1 MTQYSYSRVDLW
13 HKCPYHYKLRYIDK
27 LIEMPKLDADSPLI
41 LGHALH
47 KGIES
52 GEEAM
57 ERDYYDSFPIVTDN
71 QVNEMLK
78 LQILLPKVN
87 EILGSFTD
95 CKFKHEY
102 RINTSNF
109 IGFADLIITAPD
121 GTSTVIDFKYSNH
134 VENYMQSGQL
144 HLYQHYL
151 EKLGFN
157 VKHLGYIFIP
167 KTGIKKKKTESL
179 YQFRKRITETVSES
193 KVQLVPI
200 KYDDMN
206 VVYFNNSIKEI
217 EAATKYP
224 RNPNKDCFSCMPR
237 FTPNYL
243 NAIQDEKGEI
253 LMKLPKNERR
263 QKQMDLKPDIW
274 LYADSYVGKTT
285 FMDQFDDV
293 LMLNTDGNTDNI
305 TSPVQPIN
313 DEVTKEG
320 RMTKRIFAWETF
332 LDIVKE
338 FEVGNPEGYKT
349 IVIDL
354 MEDLREDCRTY
365 IMDKFKWEH
374 ESDGNYGKGWSMV
387 TKEFDNA
394 IKRLKAV
401 GLQIVYISRE
411 LRSDVTLKNGSVRT
425 TFKPNIEDKT
435 ANFLTGTVDITMRAY
450 VNEEDKHLLMLQKQP
465 NVFGG
470 GRFEFK
476 VKEVPL
482 EKDAFIEALK
492 DAQPKVAERSDPKTE
507 QKETRE
513 TTKSTETTNEEETEK
528 PKRRRRAKT
537 TEEVPGEDS
546 TQEETPKRRR
556 RSRKTEEPVEETT
569 EEEKPKRRRTRK
581 TRTDDEDD
589 VTPPGEAD
597 EETPESE
604 TEEAP
609 KPRRRRRR
617 TAKKGEE

>member
-1 MTQYSYSRVDLW
+1 MTRYSYSRVDLW
-13 HKCPYHYKLRYIDK
+13 HKCPYHYKARYIDK
-27 LIEMPKLDADSPLI
+27 LIEIPKLDANSPLI

-47 KGIES
+47 KGLES
-52 GEEAM
+52 GEKAM
-57 ERDYYDSFPIVTDN
+57 EQDYFDSYPLITND
-71 QVNEMLK
+71 QVNEMMK

-87 EILGSFTD
+87 DILDNFKD
-95 CKFKHEY
+95 CKFQHEY
-102 RINTSNF
+102 PIITKDF

-134 VENYMQSGQL
+134 VENYLESGQL
-144 HLYQHYL
+144 HLYKYYL

-157 VKHLGYIFIP
+157 IKHLGYIFIP
-167 KTGIKKKKTESL
+167 KTGIKQKQTESL
-179 YQFRKRITETVSES
+179 YQFRKRLTEEVSKS
-193 KVQLVPI
+193 KPELVPI

-206 VVYFNNSIKEI
+206 VLYFQNTIKEI
-217 EAATKYP
+217 EAATEYP
-224 RNPNKDCFSCMPR
+224 KNVDHCFSCMPR
-237 FTPNYL
+237 FAPNYL

-253 LMKLPKNERR
+253 LMQLPKNVRR
-263 QKQMDLKPDIW
+263 KKQMDLKPDIW

-305 TSPVQPIN
+305 TSPVLPIQ
-313 DEVTKEG
+313 DEVKKEG
-320 RMTKRIFAWETF
+320 RMTKRKLAWETF
-332 LDIVKE
+332 L
-338 FEVGNPEGYKT
+338 EVVQTLEVSNTEHYQT

-354 MEDLREDCRTY
+354 MEDLREACRTY
-365 IMDKFKWEH
+365 IMDKFNWEH

-411 LRSDVTLKNGSVRT
+411 LRNDITLRNGSVRT
-425 TFKPNIEDKT
+425 TFQPNIDSKT

-450 VNEEDKHLLMLQKQP
+450 VNDSDEHLLMLQKQP
-465 NVFGG
+465 NIFGG
-470 GRFEFK
+470 GRFNFK

-492 DAQPKVAERSDPKTE
+492 DAQPKDAERPKTKPE
-507 QKETRE
+507 QKPLQEQPE
-513 TTKSTETTNEEETEK
+513 SAEDTNEEDEPEK
-528 PKRRRRAKT
+528 PTRRRRTK
-537 TEEVPGEDS
+537 
-546 TQEETPKRRR
+546 
-556 RSRKTEEPVEETT
+556 KTEEPT
-569 EEEKPKRRRTRK
+569 EEEKPKRKRRSRK
-581 TRTDDEDD
+581 AESEPEDEM
-589 VTPPGEAD
+589 TPPGEDD
-597 EETPESE
+597 EPET

-617 TAKKGEE
+617 TARKED

>member
-1 MTQYSYSRVDLW
+1 M
-13 HKCPYHYKLRYIDK
+13 
-27 LIEMPKLDADSPLI
+27 DANSPLI

-47 KGIES
+47 KGLES
-52 GEEAM
+52 GEKAM
-57 ERDYYDSFPIVTDN
+57 EQDYFDSYPLITND
-71 QVNEMLK
+71 QVNEMMK

-87 EILGSFTD
+87 DILDNFKD
-95 CKFKHEY
+95 CKFQHEY
-102 RINTSNF
+102 PIITKDF

-134 VENYMQSGQL
+134 VENYLESGQL
-144 HLYQHYL
+144 HLYKYYL

-157 VKHLGYIFIP
+157 IKHLGYIFIP
-167 KTGIKKKKTESL
+167 KTGIKQKQTESL
-179 YQFRKRITETVSES
+179 YQFRKRLTEEVSKS
-193 KVQLVPI
+193 KPELVPI

-206 VVYFNNSIKEI
+206 VLYFQNTIKEI
-217 EAATKYP
+217 EAATEYP
-224 RNPNKDCFSCMPR
+224 KNVDHCFSCMPR
-237 FTPNYL
+237 FAPNYL

-253 LMKLPKNERR
+253 LMQLPKNVRR
-263 QKQMDLKPDIW
+263 KKQMDLKPDIW

-305 TSPVQPIN
+305 TSPVLPIQ
-313 DEVTKEG
+313 DEVKKEG
-320 RMTKRIFAWETF
+320 RMTKRKLAWETF
-332 LDIVKE
+332 L
-338 FEVGNPEGYKT
+338 EVVQTLEVSNTEHYQT

-354 MEDLREDCRTY
+354 MEDLREACRTY
-365 IMDKFKWEH
+365 IMDKFNWEH

-411 LRSDVTLKNGSVRT
+411 LRNDITLRNGSVRT
-425 TFKPNIEDKT
+425 TFQPNIDSKT

-450 VNEEDKHLLMLQKQP
+450 VNDSDEHLLMLQKQP
-465 NVFGG
+465 NIFGG
-470 GRFEFK
+470 GRFNFK

-492 DAQPKVAERSDPKTE
+492 DAQPKDAERPKTKPE
-507 QKETRE
+507 QKPLQEQPE
-513 TTKSTETTNEEETEK
+513 SAEDTNEEDEPEK
-528 PKRRRRAKT
+528 PTRRRRTK
-537 TEEVPGEDS
+537 
-546 TQEETPKRRR
+546 
-556 RSRKTEEPVEETT
+556 KTEEPT
-569 EEEKPKRRRTRK
+569 EEEKPKRKRRSRK
-581 TRTDDEDD
+581 AESEPEDEM
-589 VTPPGEAD
+589 TPPGEDD
-597 EETPESE
+597 EPET

-617 TAKKGEE
+617 TARKED

>member
-1 MTQYSYSRVDLW
+1 
-13 HKCPYHYKLRYIDK
+13 
-27 LIEMPKLDADSPLI
+27 MPKLDADSPLI

-47 KGIES
+47 KGIEA
-52 GEEAM
+52 GEKAM
-57 ERDYYDSFPIVTDN
+57 EHDYFDSYPIITN
-71 QVNEMLK
+71 EQVNEMMK

-87 EILGSFTD
+87 DILDQFKGCT
-95 CKFKHEY
+95 FKHEY
-102 RINTSNF
+102 PIMTKDF

-121 GTSTVIDFKYSNH
+121 GTSTIIDFKYSNH
-134 VENYMQSGQL
+134 VENYMESGQL
-144 HLYQHYL
+144 HLYQYYL

-167 KTGIKKKKTESL
+167 KTGIRQKKTESL
-179 YQFRKRITETVSES
+179 YQFRKRLTEVVSKSEP
-193 KVQLVPI
+193 QLVPI
-200 KYDDMN
+200 KYDEMN
-206 VVYFNNSIKEI
+206 ILYFQNSIKEI
-217 EAATKYP
+217 EAATEYP
-224 RNPNKDCFSCMPR
+224 KNTSGKCFSCMPR
-237 FTPNYL
+237 FAPTYL
-243 NAIQDEKGEI
+243 NAIQDEKGEVT
-253 LMKLPKNERR
+253 MQLPKNERR

-293 LMLNTDGNTDNI
+293 LMLNTDGNIDNI
-305 TSPVQPIN
+305 TSPVQPIH

-320 RMTKRIFAWETF
+320 RMTKRKYAWDTF
-332 LDIVKE
+332 LDVVQTL
-338 FEVGNPEGYKT
+338 EVSNDEGYQT

-365 IMDKFKWEH
+365 IMDKFNWEH

-411 LRSDVTLKNGSVRT
+411 LRNDITLKNGSVRT
-425 TFKPNIEDKT
+425 TFQPNIDAKT

-450 VNEEDKHLLMLQKQP
+450 VNDEDDKHLLMLQKQP

-470 GRFEFK
+470 GRFDFK

-492 DAQPKVAERSDPKTE
+492 EAQPKVAERPKAKPE
-507 QKETRE
+507 QSTPQEQPETP
-513 TTKSTETTNEEETEK
+513 ETTNNEEPEK
-528 PKRRRRAKT
+528 PKRKRRTRK
-537 TEEVPGEDS
+537 TEEEPKPEPVEDS
-546 TQEETPKRRR
+546 AEEEKPKRKR
-556 RSRKTEEPVEETT
+556 RSRKTEP
-569 EEEKPKRRRTRK
+569 
-581 TRTDDEDD
+581 EDD
-589 VTPPGEAD
+589 ITPPGEGD
-597 EETPESE
+597 DTETSE
-604 TEEAP
+604 PVEEAP

-617 TAKKGEE
+617 IAKKED

>member
-1 MTQYSYSRVDLW
+1 M
-13 HKCPYHYKLRYIDK
+13 PYHYKARYIDK
-27 LIEMPKLDADSPLI
+27 LIEIPKLDANSPLI

-47 KGIES
+47 KGLES
-52 GEEAM
+52 GEKAM
-57 ERDYYDSFPIVTDN
+57 EQDYFDSYPLITND
-71 QVNEMLK
+71 QVNEMMK

-87 EILGSFTD
+87 DILDNFKD
-95 CKFKHEY
+95 CKFQHEY
-102 RINTSNF
+102 PIITKDF

-134 VENYMQSGQL
+134 VENYLESGQL
-144 HLYQHYL
+144 HLYKYYL

-157 VKHLGYIFIP
+157 IKHLGYIFIP
-167 KTGIKKKKTESL
+167 KTGIKQKQTESL
-179 YQFRKRITETVSES
+179 YQFRKRLTEEVSKS
-193 KVQLVPI
+193 KPELVPI

-206 VVYFNNSIKEI
+206 VLYFQNTIKEI
-217 EAATKYP
+217 EAATEYP
-224 RNPNKDCFSCMPR
+224 KNVDHCFSCMPR
-237 FTPNYL
+237 FAPNYL

-253 LMKLPKNERR
+253 LMQLPKNVRR
-263 QKQMDLKPDIW
+263 KKQMDLKPDIW

-305 TSPVQPIN
+305 TSPVLPIQ
-313 DEVTKEG
+313 DEVKKEG
-320 RMTKRIFAWETF
+320 RMTKRKLAWETF
-332 LDIVKE
+332 L
-338 FEVGNPEGYKT
+338 EVVQTLEVSNTEHYQT

-354 MEDLREDCRTY
+354 MEDLREACRTY
-365 IMDKFKWEH
+365 IMDKFNWEH

-411 LRSDVTLKNGSVRT
+411 LRNDITLRNGSVRT
-425 TFKPNIEDKT
+425 TFQPNIDSKT

-450 VNEEDKHLLMLQKQP
+450 VNDSDEHLLMLQKQP
-465 NVFGG
+465 NIFGG
-470 GRFEFK
+470 GRFNFK

-492 DAQPKVAERSDPKTE
+492 DAQPKDAERPKTKPE
-507 QKETRE
+507 QKPLQEQPE
-513 TTKSTETTNEEETEK
+513 SAEDTNEEDEPEK
-528 PKRRRRAKT
+528 PTRRRRTK
-537 TEEVPGEDS
+537 
-546 TQEETPKRRR
+546 
-556 RSRKTEEPVEETT
+556 KTEEPT
-569 EEEKPKRRRTRK
+569 EEEKPKRKRRSRK
-581 TRTDDEDD
+581 AESEPEDEM
-589 VTPPGEAD
+589 TPPGEDD
-597 EETPESE
+597 EPET

-617 TAKKGEE
+617 TARKED

>member
-1 MTQYSYSRVDLW
+1 MTRYSYSRVDLW
-13 HKCPYHYKLRYIDK
+13 HKCPYHYKERYIDK
-27 LIEMPKLDADSPLI
+27 LIEMPKLDANSPLI

-47 KGIES
+47 KGLES
-52 GEEAM
+52 GEKAM
-57 ERDYYDSFPIVTDN
+57 EQDYFDSYPLITND
-71 QVNEMLK
+71 QVNEMMK

-87 EILGSFTD
+87 DILDNFEG
-95 CKFKHEY
+95 CKFQHEY
-102 RINTSNF
+102 PIITKDF

-134 VENYMQSGQL
+134 VENYLESGQL
-144 HLYQHYL
+144 HLYKYYL

-157 VKHLGYIFIP
+157 IKHLGYIFIP
-167 KTGIKKKKTESL
+167 KTGIKQKQTESL
-179 YQFRKRITETVSES
+179 YQFRKRLIEEVSKS
-193 KVQLVPI
+193 KPELVPI
-200 KYDDMN
+200 KYDQMN
-206 VVYFNNSIKEI
+206 VLYFQNTIKEI
-217 EAATKYP
+217 EAATEFPK
-224 RNPNKDCFSCMPR
+224 NVDHCFSCMPR
-237 FTPNYL
+237 FAPNYL

-253 LMKLPKNERR
+253 LMQLPKNVRR
-263 QKQMDLKPDIW
+263 KKQMDLKPDIW

-305 TSPVQPIN
+305 TSPVLPIQ
-313 DEVTKEG
+313 DEVKKEG
-320 RMTKRIFAWETF
+320 RMTKRKLAWETF
-332 LDIVKE
+332 L
-338 FEVGNPEGYKT
+338 EVVQTLEVSNTEHYQT

-354 MEDLREDCRTY
+354 MEDLREACRTY
-365 IMDKFKWEH
+365 IMDKFNWEH

-411 LRSDVTLKNGSVRT
+411 LRNDITLKNGSVRT
-425 TFKPNIEDKT
+425 TFQPNIDSKT

-450 VNEEDKHLLMLQKQP
+450 VNDSDEHLLMLQKQP

-470 GRFEFK
+470 GRFNFK
-476 VKEVPL
+476 AKEVPL

-492 DAQPKVAERSDPKTE
+492 DAQPKDAERPKTKPE
-507 QKETRE
+507 QKPIQEQPE
-513 TTKSTETTNEEETEK
+513 STENTNEEEPEK

-537 TEEVPGEDS
+537 DEEP
-546 TQEETPKRRR
+546 TQEEKPKRKR
-556 RSRKTEEPVEETT
+556 RSRKTESEPE
-569 EEEKPKRRRTRK
+569 
-581 TRTDDEDD
+581 DEM
-589 VTPPGEAD
+589 TPPGEDD
-597 EETPESE
+597 EPET

-617 TAKKGEE
+617 TARKED

>member
-27 LIEMPKLDADSPLI
+27 LVEMPKLDADSPLI

-57 ERDYYDSFPIVTDN
+57 KKDYFDSYPVLTDN
-71 QVNEMLK
+71 QINEMIK
-78 LQILLPKVN
+78 LQGLLPKVN
-87 EILGSFTD
+87 AILNGFEGCT
-95 CKFKHEY
+95 FKHEY
-102 RINTSNF
+102 PIITKDF

-121 GTSTVIDFKYSNH
+121 GTSTIIDFKYSNH
-134 VENYMQSGQL
+134 IENYMESGQL
-144 HLYQHYL
+144 HLYKYYL
-151 EKLGFN
+151 EKKGFN

-167 KTGIKKKKTESL
+167 KTGIRQKKTESL
-179 YQFRKRITETVSES
+179 YQFRKRLSETVNNLKPE
-193 KVQLVPI
+193 LVPI
-200 KYDDMN
+200 KYDEMN
-206 VVYFNNSIKEI
+206 IMYFQNSIKEI
-217 EAATKYP
+217 EAATEYP
-224 RNPNKDCFSCMPR
+224 KNVDHCFSCIPR
-237 FTPNYL
+237 FAPTYL
-243 NAIQDEKGEI
+243 NAIQDEKGEV
-253 LMKLPKNERR
+253 LMQLPKNERR

-285 FMDQFDDV
+285 FMDQFDNV
-293 LMLNTDGNTDNI
+293 LMINTDGNTDNI
-305 TSPVQPIN
+305 TSPVFALK
-313 DEVTKEG
+313 DEVSKEG
-320 RMTKRIFAWETF
+320 RMTKRKFAWEVF
-332 LDIVKE
+332 LEIVQE
-338 FEVGNPEGYKT
+338 FEIGNPQGYQT

-365 IMDKFKWEH
+365 IMDKFNWEH

-411 LRSDVTLKNGSVRT
+411 LRNDITLKNGSVRT
-425 TFKPNIEDKT
+425 TFQPNIDAKT

-450 VNEEDKHLLMLQKQP
+450 VNDDDKHLLMLQKQP
-465 NVFGG
+465 NIFGG
-470 GRFEFK
+470 GRFDFK
-476 VKEVPL
+476 VKEIPL

-492 DAQPKVAERSDPKTE
+492 DAQPKGAKRPKLNSE

-513 TTKSTETTNEEETEK
+513 EPKYAETPNNEETEK
-528 PKRRRRAKT
+528 PKRRRKAKT
-537 TEEVPGEDS
+537 VEEVPDTDS
-546 TQEETPKRRR
+546 AQEETPKRKRR
-556 RSRKTEEPVEETT
+556 TKKTEEVEEST
-569 EEEKPKRRRTRK
+569 EEEKPKRKRCTRK
-581 TRTDDEDD
+581 TETDDEDSQ
-589 VTPPGEAD
+589 TPPGED
-597 EETPESE
+597 DDTEVSE

-617 TAKKGEE
+617 TARKED